1 MTKKKRGRVSRVI
14 DGERCCAFSRLRG
27 GEVRLSS
34 STETTEAEAWES
46 KVAWKW
52 ELTSEWDSWGVKGG
66 LDYDSSN
73 SWWSQ
78 TLAACPVGK
87 VVQQVEAALLGTV
100 HRCHQQVPCNEGRQG
115 QGGLGWRGVTSYQ
128 FQVKERARARWTLNL
143 GTGRG
148 NRARERQEIQ
158 SGLTARFLQ
167 LYDADEEGSRVREPE
182 NRNRNVNRQSDQA
195 AD

>member
-87 VVQQVEAALLGTV
+87 VVQQVEAALLGPV
-100 HRCHQQVPCNEGRQG
+100 HRCHQQVPCKEDGRG
-115 QGGLGWRGVTSYQ
+115 RGV
-128 FQVKERARARWTLNL
+128 W
-143 GTGRG
+143 GG
-148 NRARERQEIQ
+148 
-158 SGLTARFLQ
+158 
-167 LYDADEEGSRVREPE
+167 EGSRPINFRS
-182 NRNRNVNRQSDQA
+182 RNEQDGP
-195 AD
+195 